1 MKFIFYGHACFSVV
15 VNGKHLLFDPFITP
29 NEKANHINVAE
40 IKADYIF
47 ISHGHEDHLADVESI
62 AKRTGAKLI
71 SNFEIIT
78 WFGKKGIENTHPM
91 NHGGSWD
98 FDFGTVKYVNAIHS
112 SSFPDG
118 SYAGNPGGFI
128 IASKEK
134 TFYYSGDTAL
144 TMDMKLIGE
153 YENLDFAVLPIGDN
167 FTMGIKDAIIA
178 ADLIK
183 CNKIIGIHY
192 DTFGYIE
199 INHEQAISEFKAK
212 DKELTLLEIGETVE
226 L

>member
-1 MKFIFYGHACFSVV
+1 MQFTFYGHACFVV
-15 VNGKHLLFDPFITP
+15 EVGGKKLLFDPFISP
-29 NEKANHINVAE
+29 NEKASAINVDE
-40 IKADYIF
+40 IEADYIL
-47 ISHGHEDHLADVESI
+47 ISHGHEDHIADVESI

-71 SNFEIIT
+71 SNFEIIS
-78 WFGKKGIENTHPM
+78 WFGKNGIENGHPM
-91 NHGGSWD
+91 NHGGSWE
-98 FDFGTVKYVNAIHS
+98 FDFGIVKYVNAVHT

-128 IASKEK
+128 ITTKEK
-134 TFYYSGDTAL
+134 TFYFAGDTAL

-167 FTMGIKDAIIA
+167 FTMGVKDAVIA
-178 ADLIK
+178 ADFIQ
-183 CNKIIGIHY
+183 CNKIVGIHY

-199 INHEQAISEFKAK
+199 IDHQKAINAFKMK
-212 DKELTLLEIGETVE
+212 DKELVLLEIGQTIE

>member
-1 MKFIFYGHACFSVV
+1 MQFTFFGHACFAVEV
-15 VNGKHLLFDPFITP
+15 EGKKLLFDPFISP
-29 NEKANHINVAE
+29 NEKASAINVDE
-40 IKADYIF
+40 VEADYIL
-47 ISHGHEDHLADVESI
+47 ISHGHEDHIADVETI

-71 SNFEIIT
+71 SNFEIIS
-78 WFGKKGIENTHPM
+78 WFGKKGIENGHPM

-118 SYAGNPGGFI
+118 SYAGNPGGFVI
-128 IASKEK
+128 TSKEK
-134 TFYYSGDTAL
+134 SFYYSGDTAL

-153 YENLDFAVLPIGDN
+153 QEKLDFSVLPIGDN
-167 FTMGIKDAIIA
+167 FTMNVNDAIIA
-178 ADLIK
+178 SDFIS

-199 INHEQAISEFKAK
+199 IDHTKAK
-212 DKELTLLEIGETVE
+212 SDFLAKNKELLLLEIGETIE